1 MMSAGRVVTGRRLVL
16 PPYPPGSLVYAV
28 YGNTTNSID
37 EMRTFEALYLRP
49 NDEEGGHFVH
59 NIQTMQENS
68 TCRVIGSNKKPIPM
82 TDLIINVINQQAAR
96 EQVPE
101 DTEFG
106 DIDGSTTVRD
116 YNEDGDDSE
125 FDEDDKSYETSD
137 DSTIDGDHDVD
148 DEQVQQEE
156 DQQQYFNV
164 TPIQEVN
171 EDSADEG
178 VSESDEESITHPG
191 QPEAS

>member
-1 MMSAGRVVTGRRLVL
+1 MQYMEI
-16 PPYPPGSLVYAV
+16 
-28 YGNTTNSID
+28 NTANSVD

-49 NDEEGGHFVH
+49 NDEGGGHFVH

-68 TCRVIGSNKKPIPM
+68 TCRVIGSNKEPIPM

-96 EQVPE
+96 EKVPE
-101 DTEFG
+101 GTEFG
-106 DIDGSTTVRD
+106 NIDEHTTVND
-116 YNEDGDDSE
+116 YEDDDDSE
-125 FDEDDKSYETSD
+125 FVEDDKSYETSD

-156 DQQQYFNV
+156 DQQQYFIV

-178 VSESDEESITHPG
+178 VGEE
-191 QPEAS
+191 EEE

>member
-1 MMSAGRVVTGRRLVL
+1 MSSGQVVTGRKMVL
-16 PPYPPGSLVYAV
+16 PPYPPGSHVYTV
-28 YGNTTNSID
+28 YGDTTNSVD

-49 NDEEGGHFVH
+49 NDEGGGHFVH

-137 DSTIDGDHDVD
+137 DSTIEGDHDVD

-164 TPIQEVN
+164 PPILEVN
-171 EDSADEG
+171 EDSVEYWMLW
-178 VSESDEESITHPG
+178 
-191 QPEAS
+191 